1 MVAVFVYMATE
12 LAPSHTH
19 SRVRNLQHCF
29 MFALGLLVSSMAGL
43 SLPLVASQLSAVL
56 TLLLLAAL
64 AVLLA

>member
-29 MFALGLLVSSMAGL
+29 MFALGLLVSSMAE
-43 SLPLVASQLSAVL
+43 
-56 TLLLLAAL
+56 LLEGFAEENDGTA
-64 AVLLA
+64 